1 MLLLDT
7 NVLSEFM
14 RPRPDAGVVAWLDAQ
29 VQSELFV
36 SAISRAEIEL
46 GLALMPAGKRQA
58 GLARAAQVMF
68 EHDFDGRCLAFD
80 DRAAAHYA
88 RLVAER
94 TRQGRPISVE
104 DAQIAAIAQA
114 RSLRLATRNTDDF
127 KGIDGL
133 VLVNPWLW
141 QTAAITPD

>member
-29 VQSELFV
+29 VQPDLFI

-58 GLARAAQVMF
+58 GLAQAARVMF
-68 EHDFDGRCLAFD
+68 EHDFEGRCLAFD
-80 DRAAAHYA
+80 DGAASHYA

-94 TRQGRPISVE
+94 TRRGRPISVE
-104 DAQIAAIAQA
+104 DAQIAAIALA
-114 RSLRLATRNTDDF
+114 RGLRLATRNTSDF
-127 KGIDGL
+127 TDIDGL
-133 VLVNPWLW
+133 VVVDPWVW
-141 QTAAITPD
+141 RGATIAQE